1 MKRII
6 LVVDDDVSVLDL
18 VSEVLS
24 EDGFEPRT
32 AKTAAAARDLLKK
45 AKPILVVLDR
55 RLPDADGIELC
66 QEIRQDPHF
75 SSLPILFLTAKST
88 VADKVAGLR
97 LGGDDYLPKPFST
110 KELSA
115 RVASLLR
122 RAAPEG
128 SALEADGLRMD
139 LDSRKV
145 SLGSR
150 EVALSMKEFELLHLL
165 LSHRNK
171 ALSRQFILQE
181 VWGYGAGIDVASRV
195 VDVTLGHLRDKLGA
209 WGKKVSSVRGLGY
222 RLDLLS

>member
-1 MKRII
+1 
-6 LVVDDDVSVLDL
+6 
-18 VSEVLS
+18 
-24 EDGFEPRT
+24 
-32 AKTAAAARDLLKK
+32 
-45 AKPILVVLDR
+45 
-55 RLPDADGIELC
+55 
-66 QEIRQDPHF
+66 
-75 SSLPILFLTAKST
+75 
-88 VADKVAGLR
+88 
-97 LGGDDYLPKPFST
+97 
-110 KELSA
+110 
-115 RVASLLR
+115 VASLLR

-128 SALEADGLRMD
+128 TALEADGLRMD
-139 LDSRKV
+139 LESRKV

-209 WGKKVSSVRGLGY
+209 WGKKVTSVRGLGY

>member
-1 MKRII
+1 
-6 LVVDDDVSVLDL
+6 
-18 VSEVLS
+18 
-24 EDGFEPRT
+24 
-32 AKTAAAARDLLKK
+32 
-45 AKPILVVLDR
+45 
-55 RLPDADGIELC
+55 
-66 QEIRQDPHF
+66 
-75 SSLPILFLTAKST
+75 
-88 VADKVAGLR
+88 
-97 LGGDDYLPKPFST
+97 
-110 KELSA
+110 
-115 RVASLLR
+115 
-122 RAAPEG
+122 RAAPEW

-209 WGKKVSSVRGLGY
+209 CVKKVSSVRGLGY